1 MHYSA
6 SPSLNSCPSK
16 EKLQLLCCLLRGRQ
30 RAGGGDPPVCQGS
43 SWQSLSKPLGSGLAP
58 SSDGRTGAQWSSP
71 GSSSHMHGGESE
83 PGRVAWTYQPPWEDA
98 WRKNSPSLEIV
109 WATSSG
115 SQCTLNTGGLMSKL
129 CCLGQKNL
137 VHFQGTS
144 AGISSLAPGTTG
156 FGPEGRRS
164 DGVRCH
170 HGGIHLPLSK
180 P

>member
-1 MHYSA
+1 MSG
-6 SPSLNSCPSK
+6 
-16 EKLQLLCCLLRGRQ
+16 KLLAVSQQARGQ
-30 RAGGGDPPVCQGS
+30 RARPIHVLPAMAAQVPSGA
-43 SWQSLSKPLGSGLAP
+43 PLGA
-58 SSDGRTGAQWSSP
+58 R
-71 GSSSHMHGGESE
+71 HMHGGESE

-98 WRKNSPSLEIV
+98 WRENSPSLEIV

-137 VHFQGTS
+137 VHFQGIS
-144 AGISSLAPGTTG
+144 AGISSVAPGTSG
-156 FGPEGRRS
+156 LWPEGRRR
-164 DGVRCH
+164 DWVRCH